1 MPKVQ
6 QRWFIFFRPHL
17 RQHSVLNAV
26 TVVAEIL
33 SQAVDTPGANTATAG
48 QSVDSEDSYYSA
60 ESCGAIAAADTQ
72 GYMLRAWASPEKV
85 STLSRVM
92 ETGGLREVLEN
103 GGVFIPK
110 WETKGVSDVMDVCM
124 PDHRNMLKVWVHL
137 RMGG

>member
-1 MPKVQ
+1 M
-6 QRWFIFFRPHL
+6 
-17 RQHSVLNAV
+17 
-26 TVVAEIL
+26 
-33 SQAVDTPGANTATAG
+33 SQAVDSPGANTATAG
-48 QSVDSEDSYYSA
+48 QIVDSEDSYYSA

-72 GYMLRAWASPEKV
+72 GYMLCAWASPEEA

-110 WETKGVSDVMDVCM
+110 RETKGVSDVMDVFM
-124 PDHRNMLKVWVHL
+124 PDHRSMLKVWVHL